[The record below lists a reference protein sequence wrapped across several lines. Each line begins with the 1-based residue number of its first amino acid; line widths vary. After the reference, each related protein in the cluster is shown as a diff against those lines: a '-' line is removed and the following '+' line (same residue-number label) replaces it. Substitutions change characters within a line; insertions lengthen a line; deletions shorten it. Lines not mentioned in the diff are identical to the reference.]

1 MRLIVKN
8 KSNSTKI
15 LKVEKLLKV
24 KCRENSYPTT
34 PDGSHIIN
42 MSLTIGKFYN
52 ITYYDRQPYYHLID
66 DNGKNITHNKR
77 FFITE
82 QQHRKNQLKLIGIK

>member
-15 LKVEKLLKV
+15 LKVEKYLKV
-24 KCRENSYPTT
+24 KCIENSYSATA
-34 PDGSHIIN
+34 DGRNIIN
-42 MSLTIGKFYN
+42 MSITIGKFYN
-52 ITYYDRQPYYHLID
+52 VTYYPRQPYYHLID
-66 DNGKNITHNKR
+66 DNGKNITHNRK

-82 QQHRKNQLKLIGIK
+82 QQHRKNQLKLIGI

>member
-1 MRLIVKN
+1 MKAKCIENRYSLTIDGKTIV
-8 KSNSTKI
+8 
-15 LKVEKLLKV
+15 
-24 KCRENSYPTT
+24 
-34 PDGSHIIN
+34 N

-52 ITYYDRQPYYHLID
+52 VSCNPRQPYYHLID

-82 QQHRKNQLKLIGIK
+82 QQNRKNQLKLIGI